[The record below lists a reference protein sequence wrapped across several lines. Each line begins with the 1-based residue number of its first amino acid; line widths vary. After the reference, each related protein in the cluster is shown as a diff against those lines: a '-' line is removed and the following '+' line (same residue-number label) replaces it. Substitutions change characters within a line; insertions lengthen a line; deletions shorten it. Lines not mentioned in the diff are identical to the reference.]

1 MTSSKLRLNIL
12 ILILITTISC
22 VNSKSSLHKT
32 ISKYQKEGYS
42 TGTIIPKDNENCGW
56 VITDSKNNSY
66 DPINIEEE
74 KLVQFSLKREKLYF
88 KFLPLRMKN
97 RCKNIAPISLVEVI
111 LATN

>member
-1 MTSSKLRLNIL
+1 MISSKLRLNIL
-12 ILILITTISC
+12 ILILISIISC
-22 VNSKSSLHKT
+22 VNTKSSLHKT
-32 ISKYQKEGYS
+32 ISKHQKEGYS

-74 KLVQFSLKREKLYF
+74 KFVQFSLKKEKIYF

-97 RCKNIAPISLVEVI
+97 RCKNTSPISLVEVI

>member
-12 ILILITTISC
+12 ILISFTIISC

-32 ISKYQKEGYS
+32 ISKYQKEGYA
-42 TGTIIPKDNENCGW
+42 TGTITPKSKGNCGW
-56 VITDSKNNSY
+56 IITDSKNNSY

-74 KLVQFSLKREKLYF
+74 KFIQFSLKKENIYF

-97 RCKNIAPISLVEVI
+97 RCKNTSPISLVEII
-111 LATN
+111 LAPN

>member
-12 ILILITTISC
+12 ILILISIISC

-42 TGTIIPKDNENCGW
+42 TGTIIPKDNGNCGW

-74 KLVQFSLKREKLYF
+74 KFVQFSLKIEKIYF

-97 RCKNIAPISLVEVI
+97 RCKNTSPISLVEVI

>member
-12 ILILITTISC
+12 ILISFTIISC
-22 VNSKSSLHKT
+22 VNSKSSLYKT

-42 TGTIIPKDNENCGW
+42 TGTITPKSKGNCGW
-56 VITDSKNNSY
+56 IITDSKNNSY

-74 KLVQFSLKREKLYF
+74 KFIQFSLKKENIYF

-97 RCKNIAPISLVEVI
+97 RCKNTSPISLVEII
-111 LATN
+111 LAPN

>member
-1 MTSSKLRLNIL
+1 MTNSKLRLNIL
-12 ILILITTISC
+12 ILISITIISC

-42 TGTIIPKDNENCGW
+42 TGTITPKDNGNCGW
-56 VITDSKNNSY
+56 IISVNDTIYY

-74 KLVQFSLKREKLYF
+74 KFIQYSLKRENIYF

-97 RCKNIAPISLVEVI
+97 RCKNTSPISLVEVI
-111 LATN
+111 LAPN